1 MRIKLSEIRQIVRE
15 EIKEAGK
22 KKEKKPLGGMSKKT
36 AQKMVSKLSDDP
48 GPTFQDIIGFAKGW
62 QARNPEAYAATLMRT
77 AGEEP
82 RRESGKKN
90 KRVKEGKE
98 GFDPEFLEIMRRG
111 KEQKADF
118 AMHMPKSKEEQ
129 IVYYA
134 SKLAEYSHD
143 TDVVSYSAGV
153 DVEFL
158 INQFS
163 DVSNG
168 FDLDGIMSYPK
179 FRGWTADDFKK
190 VVDLFY
196 EYGGEMPMPSF

>member
-15 EIKEAGK
+15 EIREAAK

-36 AQKMVSKLSDDP
+36 AQKMVSKLSDDS

-62 QARNPEAYAATLMRT
+62 QARDPEAYAATLMRT

-82 RRESGKKN
+82 RRGSSKKN
-90 KRVKEGKE
+90 KRVKE

-118 AMHMPKSKEEQ
+118 EMHMPKSKEEQ
-129 IVYYA
+129 IEYYA

-143 TDVVSYSAGV
+143 TEVMSYSAGV
-153 DVEFL
+153 DLEFL

-168 FDLDGIMSYPK
+168 YDESNIMSYRK
-179 FRGWTADDFKK
+179 FRAWTADDFGK
-190 VVDLFY
+190 VVSLFY